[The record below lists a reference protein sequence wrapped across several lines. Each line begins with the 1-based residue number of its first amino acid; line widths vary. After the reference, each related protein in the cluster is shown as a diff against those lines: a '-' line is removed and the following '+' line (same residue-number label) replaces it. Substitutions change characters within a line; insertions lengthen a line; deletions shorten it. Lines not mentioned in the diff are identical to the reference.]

1 LATVATDK
9 AIAERYYQER
19 AIRRVAETFERD
31 HQRKALLVMATGSG
45 KTRTVIA
52 LSDVLMRANWAKRI
66 LFLAD
71 RVALVKQA
79 ANAYKQHLPGVSPVN
94 LVTEKD
100 GAGRVYISTYP
111 TMIGLI
117 DEMIGGERRFGP
129 GHFDLIV
136 VDEAHRSIYQKY
148 GAIFDYFDALLI
160 GLTATPRNEIDRNT
174 YRLFALEGGVPTDE
188 YGLDEAVA
196 EPAPASS

>member
-1 LATVATDK
+1 
-9 AIAERYYQER
+9 
-19 AIRRVAETFERD
+19 
-31 HQRKALLVMATGSG
+31 MATGSG

-79 ANAYKQHLPGVSPVN
+79 ANAYKKHLPGVSPVN
-94 LVTEKD
+94 LVTEKNEE
-100 GAGRVYISTYP
+100 GRVYISTYP
-111 TMIGLI
+111 TMMGLI
-117 DEMIGGERRFGP
+117 DEMRDGQRRFGP

-148 GAIFDYFDALLI
+148 GAIFDYFDAFSI

-188 YGLDEAVA
+188 YGLDEAVRDGFLVPS
-196 EPAPASS
+196 ENISVPTEVSS